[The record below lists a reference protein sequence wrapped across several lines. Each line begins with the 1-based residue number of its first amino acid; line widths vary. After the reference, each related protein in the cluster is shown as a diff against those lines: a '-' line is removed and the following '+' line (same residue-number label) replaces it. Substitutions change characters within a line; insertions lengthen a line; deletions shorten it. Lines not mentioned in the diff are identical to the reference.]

1 MSIIRKSRDDIKY
14 MKMAGNIVALCHK
27 KMKEIVDKELILNN
41 N

>member
-1 MSIIRKSRDDIKY
+1 RPNMPNAQSTFIDCLATIVSR
-14 MKMAGNIVALCHK
+14 